1 MLPIIPRALTLAK
14 MFAPNLVEYMTGSDA
29 AGAVASKIVDIAG
42 IVTGGAPDPVA
53 ALMADPAKAMEFQK
67 ALMDNETELVRMHLA
82 EVQDARKMQIAAL
95 GQDDLFS
102 KRFVYYFAAAWS
114 AFAMLYFLGVT
125 FIPIPP
131 EGTRVADT
139 ILGVMISSVI
149 GVMFAY
155 FYGSTRGGTEKSRL
169 LALTAPPK

>member
-1 MLPIIPRALTLAK
+1 MLPLIPVALALAEQ
-14 MFAPNLVEYMTGSDA
+14 FAPTLVKYMTGSDA
-29 AGAVASKIVDIAG
+29 AGAVAAKVVDIAG
-42 IVTGGAPDPVA
+42 IVTGGAPDPVTV
-53 ALMADPAKAMEFQK
+53 LNADPVKALEFQK
-67 ALMDNETELVRMHLA
+67 ALMENETELVRLHLA

-102 KRFVYYFAAAWS
+102 KRFVYYFAAIWS
-114 AFAMLYFLGVT
+114 LFAMVYFLGVT

-131 EGTRVADT
+131 ENQQSANT
-139 ILGVMISSVI
+139 ILGVLIASVV

-169 LALTAPPK
+169 LALAAPPK